1 MVAGNR
7 PGYPADM
14 RVALANDHVGLPL
27 RRHLEQVIIQLGHE
41 VVDFGTDGSD
51 PVAYCDRAFP
61 AAEAVAK
68 GDCDRAVL
76 VCGGG
81 IGMALAA
88 NKVVGIRAAL
98 VWSEAT
104 AVLAREHN
112 DANVISIGARQ
123 HTHEEMLHFIATFL
137 DTPFTAEERHARR
150 IGQLADYERTH
161 QLPPLPASA
170 TVRENGSASG
180 A

>member
-1 MVAGNR
+1 
-7 PGYPADM
+7 M
-14 RVALANDHVGLPL
+14 RVHIGSDHAGLEIK
-27 RRHLEQVIIQLGHE
+27 EQLISWLQENGHE
-41 VVDFGTDGSD
+41 PVDHGPFVYDAVD
-51 PVAYCDRAFP
+51 DYPVFCLRAG
-61 AAEAVAK
+61 EAVAAEPDSM
-68 GDCDRAVL
+68 GIVF
-76 VCGGG
+76 GGSG
-81 IGMALAA
+81 NGEQIAA